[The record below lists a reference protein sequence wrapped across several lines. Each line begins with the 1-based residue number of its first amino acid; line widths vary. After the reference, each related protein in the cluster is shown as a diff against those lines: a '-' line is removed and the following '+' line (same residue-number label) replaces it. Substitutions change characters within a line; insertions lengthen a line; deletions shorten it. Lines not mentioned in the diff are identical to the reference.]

1 MPAALNSAMNLLI
14 CHDVRFLGE
23 AMKRWPTESGKA
35 LVVGV
40 ASTDEAFFAVWCA
53 TMKGC
58 DGTRNDFPQL

>member
-14 CHDVRFLGE
+14 CHDVHFLGE
-23 AMKRWPTESGKA
+23 VMKRWLTGSGKV

-58 DGTRNDFPQL
+58 DGTRDDFPQL

>member
-1 MPAALNSAMNLLI
+1 MNVFV
-14 CHDVRFLGE
+14 CHDPRLVSE
-23 AMKRWPTESGKA
+23 AMKRWLAESGKV

-58 DGTRNDFPQL
+58 DGTRNDFPQLQAER

>member
-1 MPAALNSAMNLLI
+1 
-14 CHDVRFLGE
+14 
-23 AMKRWPTESGKA
+23 MKRWLAESGKV

-58 DGTRNDFPQL
+58 DGTRNDFPQLQAER